1 MPEDSQDRASIRRMP
16 SLLRNV
22 SEISSEDMRVSLI
35 GTVIDRQDNLAV
47 IDDGT
52 GQIKV
57 SFENNPE
64 VGLDKLV
71 RVFGRV
77 LPLEGGFELQGEI
90 IQDMSGLDMGLL
102 KRVNSISI

>member
-1 MPEDSQDRASIRRMP
+1 MPEIQDKASIRRMP
-16 SLLRNV
+16 SILRSV
-22 SEISSEDMRVSLI
+22 SEISSEDTRVSLI

-52 GQIKV
+52 GQINV
-57 SFENNPE
+57 SFEKEIEAELN
-64 VGLDKLV
+64 KLV

-77 LPLEGGFELQGEI
+77 MPLEGGFELQGEI

>member
-1 MPEDSQDRASIRRMP
+1 MPDNQDKANVRRMP
-16 SLLRNV
+16 SVLRSV
-22 SEISSEDMRVSLI
+22 SEIGSGDMRVSLI
-35 GTVIDRQDNLAV
+35 GTVIDRQGNLAV

-52 GQIKV
+52 GQIRV
-57 SFENNPE
+57 SFEKELELPI
-64 VGLDKLV
+64 DKLV

>member
-1 MPEDSQDRASIRRMP
+1 MPEESQDRPSVRRMP

-22 SEISSEDMRVSLI
+22 SEIGSGDMRVSLI
-35 GTVIDRQDNLAV
+35 GTVIDKQDNLAV

-57 SFENNPE
+57 SFEKSPE
-64 VGLDKLV
+64 TPLNGLV

-77 LPLEGGFELQGEI
+77 LPMENGFELQGEI
-90 IQDMSGLDMGLL
+90 IQDMKGLDVGLL